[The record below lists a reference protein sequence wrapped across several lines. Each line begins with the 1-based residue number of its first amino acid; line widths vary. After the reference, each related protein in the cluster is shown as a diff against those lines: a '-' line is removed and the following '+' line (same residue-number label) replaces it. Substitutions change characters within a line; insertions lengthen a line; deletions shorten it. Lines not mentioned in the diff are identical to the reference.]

1 MARGSDQATQAATS
15 AQGLSNQYAGNAGAT
30 YGALMPEL
38 ASEAAHPAGFNPR
51 DLSAM
56 QTQVQQSE
64 GGSNAGAVGQGA
76 LLAGRTKNPG
86 VAAAAIPEA
95 VRESGETASK
105 NSLGIQTKNAALRE
119 SQRQSGLEGL
129 EGLNK
134 TETGAGISALG
145 EVAPNVNADVAA
157 KNASWDWART
167 ILDPALQ
174 AAGGAASGYL
184 AGQGRQQ

>member
-1 MARGSDQATQAATS
+1 MARGSDLAQGAAKS
-15 AQGLSNQYAGNAGAT
+15 AQGLSSQYAGNAGAT

-51 DLSAM
+51 DLAAM

-145 EVAPNVNADVAA
+145 EVAPAVSADTAA
-157 KNASWDWART
+157 KNASYDWAKY
-167 ILDPALQ
+167 ILDPTLQ
-174 AAGGAASGYL
+174 AAGGAAT
-184 AGQGRQQ
+184 AFA